1 MASSPPPPRKARL
14 LFAGGVALV
23 VALTLGM
30 TVRGLYRSA
39 GDAGIPGAPGAGGAG
54 ALAATAPGPGAPPTA
69 APARPAPAQ
78 AASSIPPQKPD
89 PTGPQSRAA
98 AFEVKRVLPV
108 KGPFRHGD
116 YVWDD
121 KGVPAGP
128 VVITVDLKAQTLSVF
143 RDGYEIGTAVILYG
157 ATDKPSPLGVFPILQ
172 KDADHHS
179 STYYN
184 APMPYTLR
192 LTADGVAIH
201 GSNVV
206 YGDGTHGCIGV
217 PTPFARKLFGVAKL
231 GDPVIIT
238 NGKMLKLN

>member
-1 MASSPPPPRKARL
+1 MARSTPPAGKARL

-23 VALTLGM
+23 VALTLGVTM
-30 TVRGLYRSA
+30 RGLYRSA
-39 GDAGIPGAPGAGGAG
+39 GDEGAPDAPHADGA
-54 ALAATAPGPGAPPTA
+54 ALAASSPLRGAPSTAPAPAA
-69 APARPAPAQ
+69 APASVADPTPAQKPAPSGAQ
-78 AASSIPPQKPD
+78 SQ
-89 PTGPQSRAA
+89 AA
-98 AFEVKRVLPV
+98 AFAVKRVLPV

-201 GSNVV
+201 GANVV

>member
-1 MASSPPPPRKARL
+1 MARSTPPAGKARL

-23 VALTLGM
+23 VALTLGVAM
-30 TVRGLYRSA
+30 RGLYRSA
-39 GDAGIPGAPGAGGAG
+39 GDEGAPDAPHADGAARAASSPLRGAPS
-54 ALAATAPGPGAPPTA
+54 TAPAPAA
-69 APARPAPAQ
+69 APASVADPTPAQKPAPSGAQ
-78 AASSIPPQKPD
+78 SQ
-89 PTGPQSRAA
+89 AA
-98 AFEVKRVLPV
+98 AFAVKRVLPV

-201 GSNVV
+201 GANVV